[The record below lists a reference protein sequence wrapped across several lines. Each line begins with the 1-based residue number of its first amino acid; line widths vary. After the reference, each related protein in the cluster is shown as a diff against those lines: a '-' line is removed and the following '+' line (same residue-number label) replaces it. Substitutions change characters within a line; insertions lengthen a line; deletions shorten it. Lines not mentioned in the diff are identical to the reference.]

1 MVQMGQKI
9 YGQVAYMKENICG
22 HAAYTGHRKYVGMK
36 HTWEKIY
43 GHAAHMGEN
52 ETHITDEI
60 CGTHE
65 RD

>member
-1 MVQMGQKI
+1 MG
-9 YGQVAYMKENICG
+9 
-22 HAAYTGHRKYVGMK
+22 HSKYVGMK

-43 GHAAHMGEN
+43 IY

-65 RD
+65 IRNVGIKWQR

>member
-1 MVQMGQKI
+1 
-9 YGQVAYMKENICG
+9 
-22 HAAYTGHRKYVGMK
+22 VGMK